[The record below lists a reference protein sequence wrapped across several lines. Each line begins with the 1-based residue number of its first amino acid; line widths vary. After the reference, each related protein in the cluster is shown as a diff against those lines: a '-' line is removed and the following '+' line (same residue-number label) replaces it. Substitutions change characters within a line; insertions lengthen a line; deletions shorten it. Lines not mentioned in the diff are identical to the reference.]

1 MMKRNK
7 IKGVLLLKTGT
18 AAASTKK
25 APQVKASVGGAKGK
39 LGDDD
44 SDTSC

>member
-7 IKGVLLLKTGT
+7 IKGVLLLKSGT
-18 AAASTKK
+18 AAPTKK
-25 APQVKASVGGAKGK
+25 APQGKKANGK
-39 LGDDD
+39 LDEDD